1 MFTELQHSELST
13 HYSTHVFDLIEGIF
27 GHIRLCGGRSP
38 QQERVFGSKSKTIN
52 VHLFSDTSF

>member
-13 HYSTHVFDLIEGIF
+13 RFSTHVFDLIESIF
-27 GHIRLCGGRSP
+27 GHIRLCGAKPPTRGF
-38 QQERVFGSKSKTIN
+38 FGSKLKTIN